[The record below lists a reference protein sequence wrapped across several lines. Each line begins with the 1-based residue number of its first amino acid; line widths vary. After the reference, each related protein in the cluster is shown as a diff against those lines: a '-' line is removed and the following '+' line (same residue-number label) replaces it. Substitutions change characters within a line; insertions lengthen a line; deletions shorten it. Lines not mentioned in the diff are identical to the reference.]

1 MRCTGVILAGGDAT
15 RFDGQPKGL
24 ERVGG
29 ARISDRVA
37 LVLAGAS
44 DSLLL
49 VANDPLAERWLPG
62 VRTECDV
69 RPGMGALGGIHA
81 ALVRA
86 ATPVL
91 VAAWDMPFL
100 SGELMRTLRSLGEA
114 GADVA
119 LPAGGSRRGV
129 EPLCA
134 YYAPACLAPIE
145 RALERG
151 DRHIVSFFEDVRV
164 ATLPQDA
171 VARFGDPA
179 RLFLNVNSPSELAL
193 AERHASTPDAGD
205 RRPEAPR

>member
-15 RFDGQPKGL
+15 RFDGEPKGL

-29 ARISDRVA
+29 ARIIDRVA
-37 LVLAGAS
+37 LALAGAT

-49 VANDPLAERWLPG
+49 VANDPLADGWLPG
-62 VRTECDV
+62 VRTEPDV
-69 RPGMGALGGIHA
+69 RTGMGALGGIHA

-86 ATPVL
+86 GTPVL

-100 SGELMRTLRSLGEA
+100 PGALLRTLRAIGEV

-119 LPAGGSRRGV
+119 LPASDSRRGA
-129 EPLCA
+129 EPLSG
-134 YYAPACLAPIE
+134 YYSPACIAPIE

-151 DRHIVSFFEDVRV
+151 DRHIVSFFDEVRF
-164 ATLPQDA
+164 ATLPLET
-171 VARFGDPA
+171 VARFGDPQWM
-179 RLFLNVNSPSELAL
+179 FLNVNTPGDLVL